1 MSEIELLKRTLERE
15 REARKAAEK
24 TLEEK
29 SLEIFRI
36 NGELRELNLVLEKM
50 VNVKKQESSE
60 LTMLTEQNPDPIIR
74 VDLEG
79 NILFC
84 NPQAETLTE
93 LFYKGVK
100 YDAADFWKYFIEK
113 NIHANSQSLE
123 LSHGAKVFHFTWKS
137 FQNLGY
143 VNIYGKDITETLTSS
158 HRLKFLIENLQ
169 EGVLVEDEHRD
180 ILLVNDAFVNLFG
193 IPMLTHE
200 MIGQN
205 CSGYADISKMLF
217 KAPDEFV
224 VGITSIIRD
233 RTLILNEELELEDG
247 RVFERDAIP
256 IFVEKSFRGLM
267 WKYRDITLRKSKERI
282 LQFSEEKY
290 RNIIRNMNLGLI
302 EVDVKETILY
312 ANQSFCEMSGYGL
325 DEILGK
331 NPTQLFLTKEMAHL
345 MYQKNIA
352 RQQGISEVY
361 EIQARIKNGEMRWW
375 LVSGAP
381 LYDDNGMLKG
391 SIGIHLDITK
401 QKELERN
408 LTIARQEALASV
420 KAKETFLTNMSHELR
435 TPLNGIIG
443 LVRDLKRSVSDVKSL
458 NQLESIHSAA
468 DHLSSILNDI
478 LDLTKIDSGKLQLE
492 TIGFSIDEVVKRSVE
507 VNQHKALEKGLDLN
521 FRIDSEVEKILI
533 GDPLR
538 VKQILI
544 NLIGNAIKFTNNG
557 YISVRCFVKQTIAAK
572 QWITFEIEDTGIGM
586 EKDFVNELFE
596 KFSQADSSINRPN
609 GGIGLGLNISKQLVE
624 MMQGTIQV
632 ESVIERGTTFS
643 VSIPFRIG
651 SQADIPVLVDPS
663 SSDQEFEGITVL
675 VVEDN
680 KLNQEVARISLEH
693 LKVKVDVVSHGLA
706 AVEKLEHV
714 SYDIIFMDLQM
725 PVLNGY
731 DATWKIRNELKLITP
746 IVALTANALKGEREK
761 CLEAGMDDFI
771 SKPFEDVDLIR
782 VLRKHVLDK
791 KSGSEIMRQ
800 YYDLSRLMKLS
811 GGDIAFV
818 KKMVGLFIKQAELTI
833 GEINAALVEQNID
846 AIQKLAHKIKPA
858 IENMGV
864 LSLGAVVKDLE
875 RPVPI
880 EEIDWSDVKNKV
892 DYFTQRLTEALKELH
907 KEI

>member
-1 MSEIELLKRTLERE
+1 MNEIEILKRSLERE

-36 NGELRELNLVLEKM
+36 NGELRELNLVLEQL

-60 LTMLTEQNPDPIIR
+60 LSKLTEENPDPIIR
-74 VDLEG
+74 VDFDG
-79 NILFC
+79 NILLR
-84 NPQAETLTE
+84 NPPAERMSE
-93 LFYKGVK
+93 VFYKGVK
-100 YDAADFWKYFIEK
+100 YTAIDFWKFFVETGVFENNQFIEIS
-113 NIHANSQSLE
+113 NES
-123 LSHGAKVFHFTWKS
+123 KVFHFTWKS
-137 FQNLGY
+137 FSSLGY
-143 VNIYGKDITETLTSS
+143 INLYGKDITETITSS

-180 ILLVNDAFVNLFG
+180 IILVNDAFVNLFG
-193 IPMLTHE
+193 IPMMTFE
-200 MIGQN
+200 IIGQN
-205 CSGYADISKMLF
+205 CSGYAEVSKRLF
-217 KAPDEFV
+217 KSPDDFV
-224 VGITSIIRD
+224 IGISSIIRD
-233 RTLILNEELELEDG
+233 RTIILNEELELEDG

-256 IFVEKSFRGLM
+256 IFVEKNFRGLM

-282 LQFSEEKY
+282 LRFSEEKY

-312 ANQSFCEMSGYGL
+312 ANQSFCEMSQYSL

-361 EIQARIKNGEMRWW
+361 EIQAKVKNGQMRWW

-443 LVRDLKRSVSDVKSL
+443 LVRDLKRSASDSKSMK
-458 NQLESIHSAA
+458 QLESIHSAA
-468 DHLSSILNDI
+468 DHLSGILNDI

-492 TIGFSIDEVVKRSVE
+492 NIGFSIDEVLKRSVE
-507 VNQHKALEKGLDLN
+507 VNQHKAVEKGLSLK
-521 FRIDSEVEKILI
+521 FGIDQDVEKVLI

-538 VKQILI
+538 VKQILM

-557 YISVRCFVKQTIAAK
+557 FVSIRCFVKQTIAAK
-572 QWITFEIEDTGIGM
+572 QWITFEVEDTGIGM
-586 EKDFVNELFE
+586 EKAFVNELFQ

-624 MMQGTIQV
+624 MMQGEIQV
-632 ESVIERGTTFS
+632 ESELERGSTFR
-643 VSIPFRIG
+643 VSIPFRVG
-651 SQADIPVLVDPS
+651 TSADIPVDVNPL
-663 SSDQEFEGITVL
+663 SDDKEFEGITVL

-693 LKVKVDVVSHGLA
+693 LKVKVDVVSNGLA
-706 AVEKLEHV
+706 AVEKLKNV

-731 DATWKIRNELKLITP
+731 DATWKIRSELKLITP

-761 CLEAGMDDFI
+761 CLEAGMDDFV

-791 KSGSEIMRQ
+791 RSDSGSGRQ
-800 YYDLSRLMKLS
+800 FYDLSRLMKLS

-818 KKMVGLFIKQAELTI
+818 KKMVGLFIKQAEQTI
-833 GEINAALVEQNID
+833 GELHLAVKDKDIE
-846 AIQKLAHKIKPA
+846 AIQKLAHKVKPA

-864 LSLGAVVKDLE
+864 LSLGAIVKDLE
-875 RPVPI
+875 RQVP
-880 EEIDWSDVKNKV
+880 EAEIDWDTIVNKV
-892 DYFTQRLTEALKELH
+892 EYFTQRLSDTIKELH
-907 KEI
+907 KEV